1 MRIEQALARAQT
13 LADTAKSLNGI
24 AVVANDA
31 GVMPSADALRTL
43 ALEVRDRLGDANPVV
58 VALIGRVNDKP
69 SIVVVTNE
77 KARQRKAKAG
87 AFVRAVGQ
95 HLGGGGGGRD
105 DIAQGGGTK
114 LDAIKEAL
122 DAIRREVAHS

>member
-1 MRIEQALARAQT
+1 MRIRFLWLSSRE
-13 LADTAKSLNGI
+13 
-24 AVVANDA
+24 
-31 GVMPSADALRTL
+31 
-43 ALEVRDRLGDANPVV
+43 
-58 VALIGRVNDKP
+58 
-69 SIVVVTNE
+69 
-77 KARQRKAKAG
+77 RKAKAG
-87 AFVRAVGQ
+87 AFVRAVAQ